1 MHLWL
6 VLPGQVFSPWILA
19 ACSQHPC
26 WHPYIQWNLAAP
38 WASIIHPNKA
48 EGGYLVNSQYGWKK
62 KGQRNEGRGVT
73 GEQWLYKSS
82 NQRTENHLWNSSV
95 RSSPSAW
102 LIRQCLSMAPKCL
115 YTAASSF
122 TYTSDTSCSPVM
134 KKTLIFLWI
143 CNKMFKSCD
152 SLLIN
157 LICFVTSSTLRL
169 FMSNVMLNSIFSI
182 SIASSVCCRLSG
194 GSSSVGM
201 PSKPALAV
209 SRVPEQHRPSVASKW
224 FPWITDKTQVINR
237 FFRFA

>member
-1 MHLWL
+1 MKGVASQGSNDYINQVTREQRITCETLQSAPLHQRGSLDSASVWL
-6 VLPGQVFSPWILA
+6 PNVCTQLPLPSHIHQTQVVHQSWR
-19 ACSQHPC
+19 
-26 WHPYIQWNLAAP
+26 
-38 WASIIHPNKA
+38 
-48 EGGYLVNSQYGWKK
+48 E
-62 KGQRNEGRGVT
+62 
-73 GEQWLYKSS
+73 
-82 NQRTENHLWNSSV
+82 
-95 RSSPSAW
+95 
-102 LIRQCLSMAPKCL
+102 
-115 YTAASSF
+115 
-122 TYTSDTSCSPVM
+122 
-134 KKTLIFLWI
+134 LIFLWI
-143 CNKMFKSCD
+143 YNKMFKSCD